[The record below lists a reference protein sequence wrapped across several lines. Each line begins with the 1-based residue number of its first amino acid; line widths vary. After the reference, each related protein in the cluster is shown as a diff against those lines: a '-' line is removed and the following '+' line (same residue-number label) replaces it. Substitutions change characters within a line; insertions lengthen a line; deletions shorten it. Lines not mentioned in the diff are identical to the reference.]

1 MMLPDF
7 KELNLDIIPEQGAL
21 ENYLIRTCIQG
32 NEQMVFDV
40 IEFNYIERR
49 NTVVSVVNINTSQI
63 QQQYPYIENV
73 SHLNLIS

>member
-21 ENYLIRTCIQG
+21 ENYMIRTCIQG

-63 QQQYPYIENV
+63 
-73 SHLNLIS
+73 

>member
-1 MMLPDF
+1 MLPDF

-21 ENYLIRTCIQG
+21 ENYMIRTCIQG

-63 QQQYPYIENV
+63 
-73 SHLNLIS
+73 